1 MNAES
6 LKPYHEDNLFILG
19 RWFSRERK
27 QRGYSTR
34 GLSRA
39 SNITPSL
46 ISDIE
51 NQKVRPH
58 IETLQQLY
66 GHLNLSFI
74 TETDRLAAIQEN
86 ILSLY
91 YAIYDQNLDTV
102 KTFYSGI
109 KAQSEVLKYSPIT
122 IDILII
128 EGVIPTLLQDQ
139 TIPPA
144 FYALKNHLP
153 YLSTLQKERFFI
165 SLGFQQF
172 KEANYDEALDSFMQ
186 AISFNRE
193 GRGYTVS
200 LEMIAA
206 IHSKQ
211 FKPLL
216 AIEYASRASKMN
228 AKWSNII
235 RKIQSDF
242 IQIKGYIETN
252 QFAQAESLIRNL
264 SYVLVESD
272 QRQWY
277 ELKAFEAYL
286 AYKKGLH
293 QEAIQ
298 NIEIIP
304 VRHVYLDILLLHA
317 YIQTENEKVQTHY
330 ETLITKH
337 PSSTYPVLNAII
349 QLIQHQKT
357 KDSHP
362 LMDQAIEIVLNNIH
376 HIDEYDGLKEMVAIG
391 AHYAIIKNDI
401 KTLEKWFNVNQ
412 KLLNFSNIFA

>member
-1 MNAES
+1 MNVES
-6 LKPYHEDNLFILG
+6 FKPYHEDNLFILG

-66 GHLNLSFI
+66 AQLNLTFI
-74 TETDRLAAIQEN
+74 TEMDRLAAIQEN

-91 YAIYDQNLDTV
+91 YAIYDQNIETV
-102 KTFYSGI
+102 KTFYTGI
-109 KAQSEVLKYSPIT
+109 KAQSEVLRYSPIT

-128 EGVIPTLLQDQ
+128 EGLIPTLLHDQ
-139 TIPPA
+139 NIPPA
-144 FYALKNHLP
+144 FYALKNHLS
-153 YLSTLQKERFFI
+153 YLSTVQKERFFI
-165 SLGFQQF
+165 SLGYQQF
-172 KEANYDEALDSFMQ
+172 KEAQYDDALDSFKQ

-193 GRGYTVS
+193 GRGYTAS

-206 IHSKQ
+206 IYSKK

-216 AIEYASRASKMN
+216 AIEYASRASKLN

-252 QFAQAESLIRNL
+252 QFNHAETLIRNL

-277 ELKAFEAYL
+277 ELRAFEAYL

-298 NIEIIP
+298 KIETIP
-304 VRHVYLDILLLHA
+304 VRHVYLDLLLLHV
-317 YIQTENEKVQTHY
+317 YIQSESEKAQSQY
-330 ETLITKH
+330 EHLINIH
-337 PSSTYPVLNAII
+337 PSSTHPVLNAII

-357 KDSHP
+357 KIP
-362 LMDQAIEIVLNNIH
+362 NALMDEAIEVVINNIH
-376 HIDEYDGLKEMVAIG
+376 QIDEMDGLKEVVAIG
-391 AHYAIIKNDI
+391 AQYAMVKNDI
-401 KTLEKWFNVNQ
+401 NTLEKWFKFSQ
-412 KLLNFSNIFA
+412 KLLNFNNILS

>member
-1 MNAES
+1 MNGES
-6 LKPYHEDNLFILG
+6 FKTYHEDNLFILG
-19 RWFSRERK
+19 RWFSLERK

-66 GHLNLSFI
+66 AQLNLSFI
-74 TETDRLAAIQEN
+74 TEIDRLAAIQEN

-91 YAIYDQNLDTV
+91 YAIYDQNIDTV
-102 KTFYSGI
+102 KTFYTGI
-109 KAQSEVLKYSPIT
+109 KAQSEVLRYSPIT

-128 EGVIPTLLQDQ
+128 EGLIPTLLHDQ
-139 TIPPA
+139 IIPPA

-153 YLSTLQKERFFI
+153 YLSIIQKERFFI
-165 SLGFQQF
+165 SLGYQQF
-172 KEANYDEALDSFMQ
+172 KEAQYDDALDSFMQ

-193 GRGYTVS
+193 GRGYTAS

-206 IHSKQ
+206 IYSKK

-216 AIEYASRASKMN
+216 AIEYASRASKLN

-252 QFAQAESLIRNL
+252 QFAHAETLIRNL

-277 ELKAFEAYL
+277 ELRAFEAYL

-293 QEAIQ
+293 HEAIQ
-298 NIEIIP
+298 KIESIP
-304 VRHVYLDILLLHA
+304 VRHVYLDLLLLHA
-317 YIQTENEKVQTHY
+317 YTQSENERAQSHY
-330 ETLITKH
+330 EHLIRNH
-337 PSSTYPVLNAII
+337 PSSTHPVLNAII
-349 QLIQHQKT
+349 QLIFHQLT
-357 KDSHP
+357 KVPHP
-362 LMDQAIEIVLNNIH
+362 LMDEAMEVLLTNLH
-376 HIDEYDGLKEMVAIG
+376 QIDEFDGLKEVVTIG
-391 AHYAIIKNDI
+391 ARYAVIKKDL
-401 KTLEKWFNVNQ
+401 KTLEKWFNINQ
-412 KLLNFSNIFA
+412 KLLNFNNNFA